1 MGVKKGIWA
10 TWLSIFLNILLFVIK
25 YWAGMLSHSVALI
38 ADAWHT
44 LSDSIS
50 SLAVLLGL
58 KVSNK
63 PPDKRHPFGHGRAEL
78 IASLFVGVMLI
89 VIGLNFLSESIV
101 RLQNRTTFNYGQ
113 VAIWVTVIS
122 VVVKEG
128 MAQYTLIIGRSIR
141 SNSLLAD
148 GWHHRSDAISS
159 VVILVGILIGKTWWW
174 ADGVLGI
181 LVSMMIFYTTYG
193 ILKDTMSVMLGEN
206 IDPEMRQGIVSL
218 GNHVNGNLFLDPH
231 QFKIHH
237 YGNHSELIFH
247 ISLPGNFSLQEAHEI
262 ATHYESRVR
271 QSFNIEVTIHVDALP
286 EAREMPDA

>member
-1 MGVKKGIWA
+1 MKKGIWA
-10 TWLSIFLNILLFVIK
+10 TWLSILLNILLFVIK
-25 YWAGMLSHSVALI
+25 YWAGVLSHSVALI

-63 PPDKRHPFGHGRAEL
+63 PPDSRHPFGHGRAEL
-78 IASLFVGVMLI
+78 IASLFVGIMLV

-101 RLQNRTTFNYGQ
+101 RLQNRATFNYGP

-122 VVVKEG
+122 VVVKEL
-128 MAQYTLIIGRSIR
+128 MARYTLIIGKSLK
-141 SNSLLAD
+141 SNSMLAD

-159 VVILVGILIGKTWWW
+159 VVILVGILISNTLWWI
-174 ADGVLGI
+174 DGVLGI
-181 LVSMMIFYTTYG
+181 LVSLMIFYTTYG

-206 IDPEMRQGIVSL
+206 IDPEMRKGIMGMGHHL
-218 GNHVNGNLFLDPH
+218 NGNLFLDPH

-247 ISLPGNFSLQEAHEI
+247 ISLPGNLSLHEAHQI
-262 ATHYESRVR
+262 ATEYEIRVKKAY
-271 QSFNIEVTIHVDALP
+271 NIEVTIHVDAI
-286 EAREMPDA
+286 AQGSSVS